1 MEQLLCFE
9 QLQLRSSIVAERL
22 MISECLDG
30 GAWRQLGGL
39 LVSGEHHR
47 GTAGWPL
54 AATENQTLREGVDS
68 MKRRVCNELRP
79 WEPKSMPTRRG
90 SGRVHDAGI
99 HDLGLPFVLAVP
111 ST

>member
-1 MEQLLCFE
+1 MHPRGAEPPNERRPLRIMVPVLFFK

-47 GTAGWPL
+47 GAAGWPL
-54 AATENQTLREGVDS
+54 AARENQTLREGVVD
-68 MKRRVCNELRP
+68 
-79 WEPKSMPTRRG
+79 T
-90 SGRVHDAGI
+90 
-99 HDLGLPFVLAVP
+99 
-111 ST
+111 